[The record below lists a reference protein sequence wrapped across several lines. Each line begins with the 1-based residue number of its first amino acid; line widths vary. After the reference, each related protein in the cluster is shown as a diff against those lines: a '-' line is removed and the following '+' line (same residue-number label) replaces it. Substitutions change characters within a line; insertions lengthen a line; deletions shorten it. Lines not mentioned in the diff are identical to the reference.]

1 MRMFELAKELGLPPK
16 ELIQRLRDLGEDV
29 SPNAASNASVTQVR
43 RARELW
49 GKKSATE
56 EATSSVVERPEA
68 AAAVSESPTAVIA
81 PTESGIPASG
91 RLESSGS
98 SPQSEASVGAPPV
111 SAAPSRPAVVRIREP
126 VTVRALADLMHV
138 RPNQLVAEL
147 MKMNIFKK
155 LSDPIDFRTALQVG
169 QRLGI
174 RVEQEKRAPTEAP
187 KPVRKIVE
195 RPAEPPPPPASE
207 LQPRPPVVTF
217 MGHVDHG
224 KTSLLDFIRK
234 TRVAAR
240 EAGGITQHM
249 GAYMVQVRDRW
260 ITFIDTPGHAAFT
273 QMRARGANVTDIAVI
288 VIAADEGV
296 KPQTL
301 EAIQHARAANVTI
314 MCAINKMDLPG
325 ANIDRIKTQLQ
336 QNGLTPD
343 DWGGK
348 IVCVPVSAVT
358 GQGISD
364 LLDMILLQA
373 DLLELKAPPHR
384 SATGYVLEARLAPGS
399 GPVATVLVKSGTLK
413 VGDAVTCDETW
424 GRVRSLENDRGI
436 RQRTA
441 GPGFAVQMLG
451 LNAVPS
457 AGAAFEVVDSDR
469 RAREIAEARVEAI
482 RHAKLQTPPR
492 TFSLDDLLSQTD
504 PAQKVELAIVLKCD
518 VQGTL
523 EAVRQALSDIKSTR
537 VSLKIVLGGVGNIS
551 ANDVLL
557 AKASNAIVIGFHV
570 GSEPGVEKIA
580 KREGVEIRLYSVIYE
595 LVEEVR
601 NAMAGLLQPI
611 VREVPLGQALVK
623 QVFELSRKGNVA
635 GCLVRS
641 GRVLLRGRARV
652 RRGGDIV
659 YEGAIASLRRFQNDA
674 SEVREGQECGI
685 RLDGFN
691 AFAPGDIIEVYE
703 VQKIAQSL

>member
-1 MRMFELAKELGLPPK
+1 MRMYELAKELDLPTK
-16 ELIQRLRDLGEDV
+16 ELIRRLQALGEDV
-29 SPNAASNASVTQVR
+29 SSNPSSNASVTQVR
-43 RARELW
+43 KARELW
-49 GKKSATE
+49 GKKREEPAPAVTDAPAT
-56 EATSSVVERPEA
+56 P
-68 AAAVSESPTAVIA
+68 AVA
-81 PTESGIPASG
+81 
-91 RLESSGS
+91 
-98 SPQSEASVGAPPV
+98 SEASSTPPAAEPAPPAV
-111 SAAPSRPAVVRIREP
+111 TPPPAPPSPPPQPAATTPPPAPPPPRPSVVRIREP
-126 VTVRALADLMHV
+126 ITVRGLADMMQL

-147 MKMNIFKK
+147 MKMNIFRK
-155 LSDPIDFRTALQVG
+155 LNDPIDFRTALQVG

-174 RVEQEKRAPTEAP
+174 RVEHEKRSPVEAP
-187 KPVRKIVE
+187 KPIKKPVE
-195 RPAEPPPPPASE
+195 RPAEPPPPSPIE

-224 KTSLLDFIRK
+224 KTSLLDYIRK
-234 TRVAAR
+234 TRVAAG
-240 EAGGITQHM
+240 EAGGITQHI

-314 MCAINKMDLPG
+314 MCAINKIDLPG
-325 ANIDRIKTQLQ
+325 ANVDRVKAQLQ

-348 IVCVPVSAVT
+348 VVCVPVSAVT

-384 SATGYVLEARLAPGS
+384 PATGYVLEARLAPGS
-399 GPVATVLVKSGTLK
+399 GPVATVLIKSGTLK
-413 VGDAVTCDETW
+413 VGDAVLCHETW

-451 LNAVPS
+451 LNAVPP
-457 AGAAFEVVDSDR
+457 AGAEFEVVQSDR
-469 RAREIAEARVEAI
+469 QAREIAEARVEEN
-482 RHAKLQTPPR
+482 RRAKLQAPTR
-492 TFSLDDLLSQTD
+492 TFSLDDLLAKTD
-504 PAQKVELAIVLKCD
+504 PTQKVELAVVLKCD

-523 EAVRQALSDIKSTR
+523 EAVRQALTEIKSTR
-537 VSLKIVLGGVGNIS
+537 VALKIVLAGVGNVS

-570 GSEPGVEKIA
+570 GSEPGVDKVA
-580 KREGVEIRLYSVIYE
+580 KREGVEIRFYSVIYE

-652 RRGGDIV
+652 RRQGEVV
-659 YEGAIASLRRFQNDA
+659 YEGSIASLRRFQNDA
-674 SEVREGQECGI
+674 TEVREGQECGI
-685 RLDGFN
+685 RLDNFN
-691 AFAPGDIIEVYE
+691 AFEPGDIIEVYE

>member
-1 MRMFELAKELGLPPK
+1 MRMFELARELGLPSK
-16 ELIQRLRDLGEDV
+16 ELIHRLRELGEDV
-29 SPNAASNASVTQVR
+29 SDNPASNASVTQVR
-43 RARELW
+43 KARELW
-49 GKKSATE
+49 GPKAAEAPPAAETAAAPSAVG
-56 EATSSVVERPEA
+56 EATVAPPPPSEPPPA
-68 AAAVSESPTAVIA
+68 PPPAAVSQAAEAPATPPPTAPAPPSA
-81 PTESGIPASG
+81 PTPK
-91 RLESSGS
+91 
-98 SPQSEASVGAPPV
+98 
-111 SAAPSRPAVVRIREP
+111 PSVVRIREP
-126 VTVRALADLMHV
+126 ITVRALAEMMQV

-155 LSDPIDFRTALQVG
+155 INDPLDFRTALQVG

-174 RVEQEKRAPTEAP
+174 RVEQEKRAPVEGP
-187 KPVRKIVE
+187 KPPKKAIE
-195 RPAEPPPPPASE
+195 RPAEPPPPSSSE

-224 KTSLLDFIRK
+224 KTSLLDYIRK
-234 TRVAAR
+234 TRIAAG
-240 EAGGITQHM
+240 EAGGITQHI

-314 MCAINKMDLPG
+314 MCAINKIDLPG
-325 ANIDRIKTQLQ
+325 ANVDRVKAQLQ

-358 GQGISD
+358 GQGIPD
-364 LLDMILLQA
+364 LLEMILLQA

-384 SATGYVLEARLAPGS
+384 PAKGFVLEAKLAPGS
-399 GPVATVLVKSGTLK
+399 GPVATVLIKSGTLK
-413 VGDAVTCDETW
+413 VGDAVVCGEAW

-451 LNAVPS
+451 LNAVPP
-457 AGAAFEVVDSDR
+457 AGAEFEVVESDR
-469 RAREIAEARVEAI
+469 AAREIAEARIEAS
-482 RHAKLQTPPR
+482 RRAKLQTPTR
-492 TFSLDDLLSQTD
+492 TLSLDDLLTKTD
-504 PAQKVELAIVLKCD
+504 PTQKVELSIVLKCD

-523 EAVRQALSDIKSTR
+523 EAVQQALSEIKSTR
-537 VSLKIVLGGVGNIS
+537 VSLKIVLAGVGNVS

-570 GSEPGVEKIA
+570 GGEPGVEKIA

-623 QVFELSRKGNVA
+623 QVFQLSRKGNVA

-659 YEGAIASLRRFQNDA
+659 YEGSIASLRRFQNDA
-674 SEVREGQECGI
+674 TEVREGQECGI
-685 RLDGFN
+685 RLDNFN
-691 AFAPGDIIEVYE
+691 AFEPGDIIEVYE
-703 VQKIAQSL
+703 VQKIAQTL